1 MRTITANEVENEEVK
16 LEAEVEETKAMD
28 SIDAT
33 VTSNEIGTD
42 AEEKAPKAKKE
53 KTKKARKAKKAKP
66 KKEKRAKREIVI
78 ETRTTVILARNLK
91 FYRMHYR
98 LSQEEMAWRT
108 GLSHRGY
115 GKIER
120 CEVAASLD
128 TIDKLAFGTGLT
140 TSELLDENMFRHLRK
155 RQIDPDVQ
163 TPKENMDDSIT
174 VE

>member
-16 LEAEVEETKAMD
+16 LETEVEETQAMD
-28 SIDAT
+28 R
-33 VTSNEIGTD
+33 IGTVVA
-42 AEEKAPKAKKE
+42 AEEKAPRAKKE
-53 KTKKARKAKKAKP
+53 KTKKVKKEKKARP
-66 KKEKRAKREIVI
+66 KKEKRTKREIVI

-155 RQIDPDVQ
+155 RQIDSDAP
-163 TPKENMDDSIT
+163 TPQENGMDSIAA
-174 VE
+174 E

>member
-1 MRTITANEVENEEVK
+1 MRTITANGVETEEVK
-16 LEAEVEETKAMD
+16 LEMEVEETQAMD
-28 SIDAT
+28 NIDAT
-33 VTSNEIGTD
+33 VTSDEIGTD
-42 AEEKAPKAKKE
+42 TEEKAPRAKKE
-53 KTKKARKAKKAKP
+53 KTKKVKKEKTARP

-140 TSELLDENMFRHLRK
+140 TSELLDENMFRYLRK
-155 RQIDPDVQ
+155 RQIDSDAP
-163 TPKENMDDSIT
+163 TLLENMDDSIAA
-174 VE
+174 E